1 MNSSISSLTEQALGD
16 ISRNWGWIMVGGVR
30 LVILGIIGLSMEFT
44 MTIISVLFFG
54 IMVVIGG
61 AIILINTFQ
70 AQGWKSKL
78 WHMLI
83 GLLYIAAGIVMIND
97 PAGSAVWFTL
107 FIAAYLLVVGFLRI
121 LTSFQM
127 RGVSGWGWTLAA
139 GIAAVILGVMIFAQ
153 WPVSGLW
160 AIGLFVSIDLLMQ
173 GISMITI
180 AMAAKQAGKEMQVA
194 T

>member
-1 MNSSISSLTEQALGD
+1 MNSRNSYLTEQALGD
-16 ISRNWGWIMVGGVR
+16 ISRNWGWIMVGGVL

>member
-1 MNSSISSLTEQALGD
+1 MNSNNTSLAEQALGD
-16 ISRNWGWIMVGGVR
+16 ISRNWGWIMVGGVL

>member
-1 MNSSISSLTEQALGD
+1 MNSSNSSLTEQVLGD
-16 ISRNWGWIMVGGVR
+16 ISRNWGWIMVGGVL

>member
-1 MNSSISSLTEQALGD
+1 MNSNNTSLAERALGD
-16 ISRNWGWIMVGGVR
+16 ISRNWGWIMVGGVL

-61 AIILINTFQ
+61 AIILLNTFQ

-139 GIAAVILGVMIFAQ
+139 GIAAVILGVMIFAK

-180 AMAAKQAGKEMQVA
+180 ALAAKQAGKEVQVA

>member
-1 MNSSISSLTEQALGD
+1 MI
-16 ISRNWGWIMVGGVR
+16 V
-30 LVILGIIGLSMEFT
+30 SMEFT

-54 IMVVIGG
+54 IMVVIAG

-139 GIAAVILGVMIFAQ
+139 GIAAVILGVMIIAQ
-153 WPVSGLW
+153 WPASC
-160 AIGLFVSIDLLMQ
+160 F
-173 GISMITI
+173 
-180 AMAAKQAGKEMQVA
+180 AAGSCSASHAYGQRTSPSAVQTK
-194 T
+194 